1 MRIMSGARTAKAV
14 ITGDSIALRGKMNR
28 IDYYTTFGVPKKIR
42 IEK

>member
-1 MRIMSGARTAKAV
+1 MSGVRTAKAV
-14 ITGDSIALRGKMNR
+14 ITGHIALRGKMNR